1 MMSENYNKLVEA
13 YKPRGVFFHAVS
25 MICYYELG
33 KDSVIGKEYVKYDN
47 PASLEKLK
55 AMTQPTRRGKVTEC
69 YKHEMSEGVNDNI
82 MHQAC
87 REIKD
92 EMLRI
97 PKDNRD
103 MFIKGILSDFA
114 ATYKLINPLFTK
126 SYRKINDVIFGDV
139 LFENEIHKKLSKFF
153 ADVKNIDPTII
164 SEFVYLAGENYQQFI
179 EFLYTLCNEYNID
192 LDSLQDDNDLRIT
205 PYRSSKPKST
215 MITKKKTITLSS
227 DERAK
232 KIERIRQ
239 YLANSVFPTAIQ
251 RKYPELVEDVTICA
265 VDECKTG
272 KDIMALAILLYDSK
286 ITIIGKPNTMKDW
299 VNQFKGIVESD
310 KPTDNY
316 KDRKD
321 VEEKVKKHLKR
332 FTYLPK

>member
-1 MMSENYNKLVEA
+1 MMSENYNKLIEA

-33 KDSVIGKEYVKYDN
+33 KDSAIGKEYVKYNN
-47 PASLEKLK
+47 PVYLEKLK
-55 AMTQPTRRGKVTEC
+55 AMTQPTRIRDVTEC
-69 YKHEMSEGVNDNI
+69 YKHEQSVGVNNDT

-215 MITKKKTITLSS
+215 TTTKRKVTTLSS
-227 DERAK
+227 EERAK
-232 KIERIRQ
+232 KIERVVQNLNNLFNVQTKKKFDRLMPD
-239 YLANSVFPTAIQ
+239 LAEYAIN
-251 RKYPELVEDVTICA
+251 R
-265 VDECKTG
+265 CKSG
-272 KDIMALAILLYDSK
+272 KDIYALATFIYECK
-286 ITIIGKPNTMKDW
+286 VVTIVSKPNTITKW
-299 VNQFKGIVESD
+299 IGVFKGACESD
-310 KPTDNY
+310 LPTDNW
-316 KDRKD
+316 KPS
-321 VEEKVKKHLKR
+321 KVKAEIKEVMKY
-332 FTYLPK
+332 FTYLQI

>member
-33 KDSVIGKEYVKYDN
+33 KDSKIGKEYVKYNN

-55 AMTQPTRRGKVTEC
+55 AMTQPTRKGKVTEC
-69 YKHEMSEGVNDNI
+69 YNHEMSEGVNDHI

-97 PKDNRD
+97 PKDNQD

-114 ATYKLINPLFTK
+114 ATYKLISPLCTK
-126 SYRKINDVIFGDV
+126 PYRKINEVIFGDV
-139 LFENEIHKKLSKFF
+139 LFDNEIQENLSKFF
-153 ADVKNIDPTII
+153 TDAKYIDPKIL

-179 EFLYTLCNEYNID
+179 EFLYTLCMDYNID
-192 LDSLQDDNDLRIT
+192 IDSLQDDNDLRIT

-215 MITKKKTITLSS
+215 TTTKKKTNALSS
-227 DERAK
+227 DERARKVVRVVQNLDNLFNVQTK
-232 KIERIRQ
+232 KKFDRLMLD
-239 YLANSVFPTAIQ
+239 LAEYAID
-251 RKYPELVEDVTICA
+251 R
-265 VDECKTG
+265 CKSG
-272 KDIMALAILLYDSK
+272 KDIYALATFIYECK
-286 ITIIGKPNTMKDW
+286 VVTIVSKPNTITKW
-299 VNQFKGIVESD
+299 IGVFKGACESD
-310 KPTDNY
+310 LPTDNW
-316 KDRKD
+316 KPS
-321 VEEKVKKHLKR
+321 KVKAKIKEVMKY
-332 FTYLPK
+332 FTYLQI